1 MDKPLVTLTKEK
13 REKTPAKSDIEKGY
27 HKNTKDPIRYYE
39 TLHDTKFNNVEEV
52 GLFQEICNLP
62 GLIQKE
68 LENAIRY
75 TNRDEMERNIRNF
88 PKS

>member
-1 MDKPLVTLTKEK
+1 MTLTKEK

-52 GLFQEICNLP
+52 G
-62 GLIQKE
+62 
-68 LENAIRY
+68 
-75 TNRDEMERNIRNF
+75 
-88 PKS
+88 